1 MAPQEFTE
9 TPPQNSTP
17 NNEVAM
23 SGSTPLPTTSL
34 MGSSASGPTNQQLFD
49 LLQSLQ
55 QSNAKLE
62 ARLNE
67 IEHSKSPGFEVLSH
81 KDWENSDDS
90 SSEFIGAIDQG
101 TTSSRFLIFNT
112 QGEPIA
118 QHQMEFKQIYPNSGY
133 VESHFLMMLFP
144 IYLVTSPLTFQLDG
158 MNMTP
163 SSWSLL

>member
-23 SGSTPLPTTSL
+23 SGSAPLPTVSL
-34 MGSSASGPTNQQLFD
+34 MGPAASSGPSNQQIFD
-49 LLQSLQ
+49 LLLSLQ
-55 QSNAKLE
+55 QKNAKLE

-67 IEHSKSPGFEVLSH
+67 IEQAKSPGFEVVTQ
-81 KDWENSDDS
+81 KDWQNSDDS
-90 SSEFIGAIDQG
+90 SSDFIGAIDQG

-118 QHQMEFKQIYPNSGY
+118 QHQMEFKQIYPNSGCVSSFSY
-133 VESHFLMMLFP
+133 ACSFVPFSPCHTYPSHEL
-144 IYLVTSPLTFQLDG
+144 
-158 MNMTP
+158 
-163 SSWSLL
+163 

>member
-17 NNEVAM
+17 NNEVVM
-23 SGSTPLPTTSL
+23 SGSTPLPTVSL
-34 MGSSASGPTNQQLFD
+34 VGSAGSSGPTNQQIFE
-49 LLQSLQ
+49 LLLSLQ
-55 QSNAKLE
+55 QNNAKLE

-67 IEHSKSPGFEVLSH
+67 IEQVKSPGFEVVTQ
-81 KDWENSDDS
+81 KDWQNSDDS

-133 VESHFLMMLFP
+133 VIVLLSTIHMEFHASSSNICRLPANFLHQMARA
-144 IYLVTSPLTFQLDG
+144 
-158 MNMTP
+158 
-163 SSWSLL
+163 

>member
-49 LLQSLQ
+49 LLLSLQ

-67 IEHSKSPGFEVLSH
+67 IEHSKSPAFEVLSS

-133 VESHFLMMLFP
+133 VENHCLMMLFP
-144 IYLVTSPLTFQLDG
+144 IYLVPSPLT
-158 MNMTP
+158 
-163 SSWSLL
+163 S

>member
-1 MAPQEFTE
+1 MAPQEWTE

-34 MGSSASGPTNQQLFD
+34 IGSSSGPTNQQIFD
-49 LLQSLQ
+49 LLLSLQ
-55 QSNAKLE
+55 QNNAKLE
-62 ARLNE
+62 ARLSD
-67 IEHSKSPGFEVLSH
+67 IEHAKSPGFEVLSS

-133 VESHFLMMLFP
+133 VSGSTPNTCTHNFYSHILSGHLLSLIFTDLF
-144 IYLVTSPLTFQLDG
+144 G
-158 MNMTP
+158 
-163 SSWSLL
+163 

>member
-17 NNEVAM
+17 NNEVVI
-23 SGSTPLPTTSL
+23 SGSTPLPTASL
-34 MGSSASGPTNQQLFD
+34 VGSAASSGPSNQQIFD
-49 LLQSLQ
+49 LLLSLQ

-67 IEHSKSPGFEVLSH
+67 IEQGKSPGFEVVTQN
-81 KDWENSDDS
+81 DWQNSDDS

-133 VESHFLMMLFP
+133 VSLILSFLLLHRSQP
-144 IYLVTSPLTFQLDG
+144 IFNIQI
-158 MNMTP
+158 MNTC
-163 SSWSLL
+163 